1 MGLAALGA
9 SGISAYADSYSG
21 LDASKPWNVSLSL
34 RGFYD
39 DNINTTHSNEKESFG
54 FEISPSVKLHLSSPQ
69 TQFMAGYTY
78 AADYYDKRPAGD
90 SSHFD
95 HTHKFNL
102 DLQHQFTQR
111 YSISVSDSFVVAQQ
125 ASLLYG
131 DRAFS
136 GTQRITGDNI
146 RNYGGIN
153 FDAQLTPLFGL
164 EIGYNNS
171 FFDYDDSGADVTA
184 VGPFVLNVSPSHSG
198 ALDRLE
204 HAAHLDTKWSIT
216 PSTVLFLGYRF
227 SEADYTGDEPVQATS
242 SGGVYMSDVRNT
254 RGHTGYIGV
263 NHVFMPDLQGTVKVG
278 ATYSESYNDPHDN
291 TTVSP
296 YVELSLSYT
305 YLPESYFQ
313 LGFSHDRNANDRVGG
328 SGDAFVHDTETSLV
342 YATLHHR
349 ITPKLFGTLTGTFQN
364 SEMNASGTPLSGEVD
379 RYYRLNADLEYRF
392 TQNFSMHGGYNYD
405 KLDSN
410 VAGVDFDRNQ
420 FYLGAT
426 VSY

>member
-1 MGLAALGA
+1 
-9 SGISAYADSYSG
+9 
-21 LDASKPWNVSLSL
+21 
-34 RGFYD
+34 
-39 DNINTTHSNEKESFG
+39 
-54 FEISPSVKLHLSSPQ
+54 
-69 TQFMAGYTY
+69 
-78 AADYYDKRPAGD
+78 
-90 SSHFD
+90 
-95 HTHKFNL
+95 
-102 DLQHQFTQR
+102 
-111 YSISVSDSFVVAQQ
+111 
-125 ASLLYG
+125 
-131 DRAFS
+131 
-136 GTQRITGDNI
+136 
-146 RNYGGIN
+146 
-153 FDAQLTPLFGL
+153 
-164 EIGYNNS
+164 
-171 FFDYDDSGADVTA
+171 
-184 VGPFVLNVSPSHSG
+184 
-198 ALDRLE
+198 
-204 HAAHLDTKWSIT
+204 
-216 PSTVLFLGYRF
+216 
-227 SEADYTGDEPVQATS
+227 
-242 SGGVYMSDVRNT
+242 MSDVRNT